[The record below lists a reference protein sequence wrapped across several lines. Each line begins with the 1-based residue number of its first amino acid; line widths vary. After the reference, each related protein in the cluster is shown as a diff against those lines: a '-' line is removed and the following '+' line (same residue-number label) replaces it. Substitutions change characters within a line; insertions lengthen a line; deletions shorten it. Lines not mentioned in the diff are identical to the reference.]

1 MLSTKPEEIMAEK
14 EVNKLQEVI
23 QLAVDAADVAT
34 DASFEF
40 KRIKDANSK
49 MMVSVERIYKHG
61 FYVFL
66 ASSAV
71 LALSVLLIGLLSF
84 TKLGNVENMVAV
96 NKTAVATFAQNV
108 VDLKSTMEKIEDGLR
123 KNEKI
128 VSAVAESG
136 TIVKAA
142 EVTVE
147 SMEKRVALSLEAIA
161 TEVGQM
167 KSALSQMEGQVG
179 KSIDGSST
187 SIARRVIS
195 QLGSK
200 VAQQTTLSNISSGQ
214 IAMSDQIDAR
224 LATLERMIIDIAN
237 QIDQDAKQVKYP

>member
-1 MLSTKPEEIMAEK
+1 VHIIAKAMLSTKPEEIMAEK

-142 EVTVE
+142 EVTVQ

-167 KSALSQMEGQVG
+167 KSALSQM
-179 KSIDGSST
+179 
-187 SIARRVIS
+187 
-195 QLGSK
+195 
-200 VAQQTTLSNISSGQ
+200 N
-214 IAMSDQIDAR
+214 
-224 LATLERMIIDIAN
+224 
-237 QIDQDAKQVKYP
+237 VK